1 MNFHS
6 AASSSLVIFI
16 SLTAAK
22 IACPNCSWLSSS
34 PPSTFSSNISSAL
47 VFSGSNFFMHPLN
60 SYLLIV
66 PEPSTSAISIHYSA
80 TLFAYSSVTSPAAEI
95 SPYICLI
102 NLFFL
107 SFIFFF

>member
-1 MNFHS
+1 
-6 AASSSLVIFI
+6 
-16 SLTAAK
+16 
-22 IACPNCSWLSSS
+22 
-34 PPSTFSSNISSAL
+34 
-47 VFSGSNFFMHPLN
+47 MHALN

-80 TLFAYSSVTSPAAEI
+80 SLLAYSSVTSPAAEN

-102 NLFFL
+102 SLFFL